1 MKINNKCVQ
10 SMYAIFAVLILLFSV
25 SACNNVDPV
34 FKKSI
39 TEEYPSLYEAVFS
52 RDYEAIIKF
61 TDSPDSLVQI
71 QAWKAL
77 ISTPVSNIDDL
88 ISRVVAAD
96 SKEAWASLWL
106 KEISE
111 EQINRLNELWVE
123 NPGLRTGLSSLLGE
137 KGNEAS
143 LEILMETTPFSSKDE
158 EIEIALAIGKLSGRV
173 ELDAAQEIEIIT
185 RALSTKE
192 GSLGQAYLYGLYRF
206 RKALSPETEEEMI
219 AQWANYYPDGLGA
232 NQYIARILFPNN
244 VDLVLNHFPIEDYE
258 FMDPRL
264 AIEIAQGISRN
275 EHTNYA
281 TIVLNALLDNRNPN
295 VKLGALRAIQNK
307 ESVAEELDRAILNK
321 AGLTVTVEPL
331 VRLEGLNTIENPKRY
346 EDKVYAFA
354 GEEPYLQSLKYNI
367 VKKYLTPEQFLELL
381 SEDMKSENRPNRFY
395 AIQGLASWWRGIEED
410 AKEENLV
417 IQVRALLLESLGTAD
432 RSMIF
437 VMGSLL
443 SDPKLIPDTD
453 YSLLEEMLSRF
464 KLPEDVEVY
473 QSISQVLKTRFEE
486 QSKSLI
492 DSLASEGNVALNR
505 TLANQGWD
513 IVSDDSSPS
522 KFRTP
527 DWKRLS
533 KLGPSPVLVFETIK
547 GSVRIRMDVLS
558 APATIAGMDSLIRAK
573 AYYGIPFHRVVSNF
587 VVQGGDVET
596 QDGFGGPDYVVPTE
610 VNAEQY
616 KRGKVGIASAGT
628 DTEGSQFF
636 IMHQWAPHLTGR
648 YSIVGEVIEGMNV
661 VDRIVQGD
669 VVQRMY
675 WE

>member
-1 MKINNKCVQ
+1 
-10 SMYAIFAVLILLFSV
+10 MYAIFAVLILLFSV